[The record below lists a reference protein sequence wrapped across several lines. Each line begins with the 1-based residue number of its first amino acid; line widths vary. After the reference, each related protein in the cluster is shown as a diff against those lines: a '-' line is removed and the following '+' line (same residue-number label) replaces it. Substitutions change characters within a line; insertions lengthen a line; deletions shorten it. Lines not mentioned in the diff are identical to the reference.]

1 MEDETVKSLASLIKE
16 IKGILKSEISMINDK
31 GYSLKE
37 KEEEP
42 IEEQIRTNNLLTTR
56 SFLELFEK
64 IVGFLYKKLDE
75 NSPDE
80 DFFFFLPLIRS
91 LIEIY
96 ACLLYFCFQD
106 KNKKMI
112 LSISDTLYTLSVCNT
127 GRTEGIIDGYNK
139 NYAYFKDFIIKI
151 LTMEGPTR

>member
-64 IVGFLYKKLDE
+64 IVGFLYKKLD
-75 NSPDE
+75 NVYIFS
-80 DFFFFLPLIRS
+80 
-91 LIEIY
+91 
-96 ACLLYFCFQD
+96 
-106 KNKKMI
+106 
-112 LSISDTLYTLSVCNT
+112 T
-127 GRTEGIIDGYNK
+127 
-139 NYAYFKDFIIKI
+139 IKI
-151 LTMEGPTR
+151 NILIVIYNYLNC